1 MSLLLDQA
9 KQTKPKEFRLNTA
22 QIFLTYSQCSLEPNT
37 ILDNLKKLDK
47 LNIKNYIIAQESHK
61 DGNKHIH
68 VYLLLN
74 SKINIRDNRYFDMG
88 EFHPKIEGCRSWKAV
103 IKYVTKDGSYIS
115 NYDQK
120 VIDDIIKDNMKVG
133 ELYTKA
139 RDLAKDGKVKEGIEV
154 LEHSKTVRDLVIHG
168 NAIQKN
174 LRLLAVK
181 RRSPDFS
188 IEQFNVSFNWD
199 RTKSL
204 VLWGPTNTGKTS
216 LAKALLPKALFVTH
230 KDMLKQYDELEYEG
244 IIFDDMSFK
253 HWPREAQIHIVDF
266 DNDRQIDV
274 KHGMAVIP
282 AKTPRIFTTN
292 MMPAEIM
299 LANDGA
305 IARRI
310 QEEFIEKRLDRVRV
324 DDDGNDDGGDNYE
337 SWLEKRRK
345 RNRMNEFRS
354 GEEEGNIGAS
364 HLADGAEGG
373 QP

>member
-1 MSLLLDQA
+1 MSLVLDQA
-9 KQTKPKEFRLNTA
+9 KTSKPKEFRLFTA
-22 QIFLTYSQCSLEPNT
+22 QIFLTYAQCNLDPAKVLE
-37 ILDNLKKLDK
+37 NLKKLDK
-47 LNIKNYIIAQESHK
+47 LDIKNYIIAQENHK

-74 SKINIRDNRYFDMG
+74 TKLNTRDNRFFDMG

-103 IKYVTKDGSYIS
+103 IKYVTKDGNYIS

-120 VIDDIIKDNMKVG
+120 MLDDIIRDNMKVG

-139 RDLAKDGKVKEGIEV
+139 RDLAKEGKVREGIEV
-154 LEHSKTVRDLVIHG
+154 LEHGKTVRDLVIHG

-188 IEQFNVSFNWD
+188 IEEFNIKFEWD

-204 VLWGPTNTGKTS
+204 ILWGPTNTGKTS

-244 IIFDDMSFK
+244 IVFDDMSFK
-253 HWPREAQIHIVDF
+253 HWPREAQIHIVDY

-310 QEEFIEKRLDRVRV
+310 QEVFIEKKLSKRVEEEV
-324 DDDGNDDGGDNYE
+324 DNSDNNDNYTT
-337 SWLEKRRK
+337 WLEKRR
-345 RNRMNEFRS
+345 RTNRMSEFRS
-354 GEEEGNIGAS
+354 GEEEGNVGTS
-364 HLADGAEGG
+364 HLADGTEGG